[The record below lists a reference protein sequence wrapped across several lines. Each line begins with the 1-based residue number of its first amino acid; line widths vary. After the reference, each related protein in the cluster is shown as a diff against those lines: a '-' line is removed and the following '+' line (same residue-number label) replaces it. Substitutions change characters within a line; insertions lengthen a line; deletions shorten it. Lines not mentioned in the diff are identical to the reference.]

1 MNEETYAILDFK
13 ATVMHSFYA
22 GLDPDYNTTETGK
35 KINTVGYF
43 LKTYI
48 DMYINPITAQGIR
61 LNHIVVVKDGGQVFR
76 SILEPNY
83 KATRGKDTD
92 EEVKIRVRECLEA
105 AEELFKALGIPL
117 VQVDGV
123 EADDV
128 IAYLCHNLKNYVKQ
142 VYTVDQDL
150 IQLAVPE
157 LSTLVFLKGNP
168 TKTMTLKSGS
178 TPLCEILPR
187 HVALCEILP
196 RHVALCKS
204 IVGDT
209 SDNYGGVKGV
219 GGVGFKSLLD
229 LYGEDGLDEL
239 VKIVND
245 SNWTELAQYATQDKV
260 LAKLLAN
267 KFEWRKGWQLA
278 CLNPTLVGEKQ
289 GNKFNLLRWT
299 KRLPSKERVAS
310 LLRQHRAEYLVEKV
324 KHLLPIQTLV
334 TADSL
339 LKTPDL
345 LERLKKQFVESPY
358 ISLDWETSDEL
369 KSQRFKEAVNGR
381 EYIDMLSSTITGAGF
396 TFGNNLQYTCY
407 FSFDHADTNNLPRK
421 TLTFILSL
429 IPKNKEIVAQNAY
442 FELVTLR
449 ANSKS
454 FVQRFTNIVDT
465 KVMGSYVDENLP
477 NGLKESAAEYLDYKQ
492 IKYSDVIEKGKS
504 MKDYSAH
511 HVFKYGADDPLV
523 TAHLRD
529 FYQLVMEL
537 EGTWDFC
544 KENEFAVVEQ
554 LAESFIDG
562 VSLDEVELEKQ
573 NQEDQ
578 AKQTESMVRLRELL
592 KYNQTNE
599 SISSGVERLVEE
611 FSPLTLAKGKSLD
624 DLREDLMADVT
635 YAAYVTEEVDGA
647 FEMTPSA
654 MKKVCTLLSIGDC
667 FATSEVFLRDYLI
680 NYRGEDEKV
689 TQFLRLAIAAAPYS
703 VPKLRDHPDYQ
714 TFKRFVLDNILEKKP
729 VSSGSELNMGSPKQ
743 MQVLLYGMLDLPI
756 RIRSF
761 QLSESQEK
769 LGLTLPSAQANKDA
783 IETALAEDTI
793 EGDWKREALQCI
805 RSAKEANTRL
815 SMFYSVY
822 PLWVHPYDGLI
833 HPQLN
838 SCGTETRRPS
848 GSSPNFLQLP
858 KRGDGVKFR
867 RCILPNK
874 KLEHDLV
881 VSIDWSQQELRIGAA
896 LSRDKAMLD
905 CFIGSNVVHAI
916 SPYVRGLLGEELYQ
930 ELIQTETKDMHTM
943 TAAGMAKIDY
953 ETAAR
958 LQAEGDKKFKNIRGK
973 AKNVNFGGAYDI
985 GKTKLARQLIIP
997 AEEAKQ
1003 YLADK
1008 KTLYFDF
1015 ENWRHETIETAHR
1028 QGFIQTAFG
1037 NRRHVFKEI
1046 LSKDDSVRSH
1056 CERSLVNSQ
1065 IQALCSDNLKKVIR
1079 TVRDDGVLNRTG
1091 ASLIAPIYDELVF
1104 SVHSDHVAE
1113 LIMVVHEIMTRDI
1126 PNMCVPMLAEPS
1138 LGINFGDQIEIG
1150 AFPNHDLIMKAVAE
1164 AKRV

>member
-1 MNEETYAILDFK
+1 MNNENTYAILDFK

-22 GLDPDYNTTETGK
+22 ALDPDYTTTSEGK
-35 KINTVGYF
+35 KINTVGFF
-43 LKTYI
+43 LKSYI
-48 DMYINPITAQGIR
+48 DMYINPITQQGIR

-83 KATRGKDTD
+83 KANRGKDTD

-105 AEELFKALGIPL
+105 AEELFKSLGILL

-142 VYTVDQDL
+142 VYTVEKDL
-150 IQLAVPE
+150 KQHAVPE
-157 LSTLVFLKGNP
+157 LATLVFLKGSP
-168 TKTMTLKSGS
+168 TKTMTLKNGS
-178 TPLCEILPR
+178 TP
-187 HVALCEILP
+187 LCEILP

-239 VKIVND
+239 VKIVD
-245 SNWTELAQYATQDKV
+245 GSDWAKLTKYAVQDKV

-267 KFEWRKGWQLA
+267 KYEWSKGWQLA
-278 CLNPTLVGEKQ
+278 CLNPSLVSKKQ
-289 GNKFNLLRWT
+289 ANKFNLLRWT
-299 KRLPSKERVAS
+299 KRLPSKERVVS

-324 KHLLPIQTLV
+324 KHLLPVQTLV
-334 TADSL
+334 T
-339 LKTPDL
+339 KNNYTPDL
-345 LERLKKQFVESPY
+345 ETRLIKQFVDSPY

-369 KSQRFKEAVNGR
+369 KSQKFKKAVNGR
-381 EYIDMLSSTITGAGF
+381 EYVDMLSSTITGAGF

-407 FSFDHADTNNLPRK
+407 FSFDHADTNNLSRQ
-421 TLTFILSL
+421 TLLDILNL
-429 IPKNKEIVAQNAY
+429 IPKEKEITIQNGY
-442 FELVTLR
+442 FELVTLK
-449 ANSKS
+449 ASLGAS
-454 FVQRFTNIVDT
+454 FSNIVDT

-477 NGLKESAAEYLDYKQ
+477 NGLKESTAEYLNYKQ
-492 IKYSDVIEKGKS
+492 IKYSDVVEKGKA

-562 VSLDEVELEKQ
+562 VSLDEVELERQ
-573 NQEDQ
+573 NLEDQ
-578 AKQTESMVRLRELL
+578 AKQTECMVRLRELL
-592 KYNQTNE
+592 KVNQTNE

-624 DLREDLMADVT
+624 DLREGLMADVV
-635 YAAYVTEEVDGA
+635 YAEYIEEEVDGA

-654 MKKVCTLLSIGDC
+654 MKKVWTILGIGDC
-667 FATSEVFLRDYLI
+667 FAPSEVFLQDYLK
-680 NYRGEDEKV
+680 NYQGKNEKV
-689 TQFLRLAIAAAPYS
+689 VQFLRLAIAATPHS
-703 VPKLRDHPDYQ
+703 TPKLRDHPDYQ
-714 TFKRFVLDNILEKKP
+714 AFKRFVLDNVLEKKA
-729 VSSGSELNMGSPKQ
+729 VKSGSELNLGSPKQ
-743 MQVLLYGMLDLPI
+743 MQVVLYGMLDLPI
-756 RIRSF
+756 RVRNF
-761 QLSESQEK
+761 QLSETQEK

-793 EGDWKREALQCI
+793 EGDWKRVALHCI

-874 KLEHDLV
+874 KLGHDLI

-905 CFIGSNVVHAI
+905 CFIGSNVVHVI

-1008 KTLYFDF
+1008 KVLYFDF
-1015 ENWRHETIETAHR
+1015 ENWRRETIETAHR
-1028 QGFIQTAFG
+1028 QGYVSTNFG
-1037 NRRHVFKEI
+1037 NHRHVFKEI
-1046 LSKDDSVRSH
+1046 LSKDDSIRSH
-1056 CERSLVNSQ
+1056 CERALVNYLV
-1065 IQALCSDNLKKVIR
+1065 QACASDNLKKVIR

-1150 AFPNHDLIMKAVAE
+1150 AFPNHDLITKAVAE